1 MKMMEKVAKYHE
13 LVSHAQSDILEA
25 EKSYELV
32 RNAYADIPQAER
44 SKVQRNLDNARDE
57 YRYLMEAVRLEGE
70 CFCSMFRLYSEMKE
84 DGNTMLNISDDYS
97 DPENIMKL
105 FKVCGITRFT
115 YSSRWSDALKSA
127 YVFENSGYH
136 IDGMTEVNG
145 GARNNNKKLPALV
158 FEMR

>member
-1 MKMMEKVAKYHE
+1 MKLMEKVAKYYE
-13 LVSHAQSDILEA
+13 LVSHAQANILEA
-25 EKSYELV
+25 EKSGVHRY
-32 RNAYADIPQAER
+32 
-44 SKVQRNLDNARDE
+44 LDYARDE

-84 DGNTMLNISDDYS
+84 DGNTLLNISDDYS

-105 FKVCGITRFT
+105 FKAFGIIRFT
-115 YSSRWSDALKSA
+115 YSSRWSDALKNA

-145 GARNNNKKLPALV
+145 GFRNNNKKLPALV
-158 FEMR
+158 FEMK

>member
-1 MKMMEKVAKYHE
+1 MKMMEKVAKYYE
-13 LVSHAQSDILEA
+13 LVDHAKEFIVEA
-25 EKSYELV
+25 EKS
-32 RNAYADIPQAER
+32 NAQMD
-44 SKVQRNLDNARDE
+44 LDRARDE

-70 CFCSMFRLYSEMKE
+70 CFCAMFRLYSDMKE
-84 DGNTMLNISDDYS
+84 DGNTMLNISDDY

>member
-1 MKMMEKVAKYHE
+1 MKLMEKVAKYYE
-13 LVSHAQSDILEA
+13 LVSHAQANILEA
-25 EKSYELV
+25 EKSGVHRY
-32 RNAYADIPQAER
+32 
-44 SKVQRNLDNARDE
+44 LDYARDE

-84 DGNTMLNISDDYS
+84 DGNTLLNISDDYS

-105 FKVCGITRFT
+105 FKAFGIIRFT
-115 YSSRWSDALKSA
+115 YSSRWSDALKNA

-145 GARNNNKKLPALV
+145 GFRNNNKKLPALV